1 MVEISFAF
9 PEGQLEG
16 DSQGVSAQ
24 LSEVNHSLPSLT
36 GEFSLYKPA
45 PQTEEDSP
53 PAPAG
58 LPSLYPSCTIPFP
71 PSPLPPEGST
81 HSCSSKSLKWIIS
94 TITRVFSWAAEHRS
108 CLR

>member
-45 PQTEEDSP
+45 PQTE
-53 PAPAG
+53 
-58 LPSLYPSCTIPFP
+58 
-71 PSPLPPEGST
+71 
-81 HSCSSKSLKWIIS
+81 
-94 TITRVFSWAAEHRS
+94 
-108 CLR
+108 